1 MSLLTFFLLTVFFAS
16 LGSLVVWSKHR
27 YEPREM
33 PKHSQFQHLTHELL
47 LRISGD
53 PNLVAIASGETK
65 LASDFAL
72 NTEPYF
78 PHYPAFVPIRGFNG
92 DTFFGYWLQ
101 MKDGRFIHSV
111 CYHPLEWVDFREIA
125 RTDDQLYT
133 YIVSESCDVWSEEE
147 VASTE
152 KWLKQ
157 AGRERLLPDIVG
169 VCKELN
175 WEGPLGYDHFHLLK
189 VFQSDTPRA
198 YLALGQTYDG
208 ELPTPTSCPDAR
220 YIHNLELADDIFSDV
235 QISAIKAMRDGS
247 DKTFEDYL
255 NCGDID
261 AAWVA
266 LNMQNFK
273 FHDETSALKAMCDV
287 VDDDLMNLI
296 YERWKVMPQPWW

>member
-1 MSLLTFFLLTVFFAS
+1 MSLLTFFLLLVFFAS

-27 YEPREM
+27 YEPRAM
-33 PKHSQFQHLTHELL
+33 PKHVQFEHLTHELL
-47 LRISGD
+47 LRLSGD

-111 CYHPLEWVDFREIA
+111 CYHPLEWVDFREVA

-133 YIVSESCDVWSEEE
+133 CIVSESCDVWSDEE

-157 AGRERLLPDIVG
+157 AGREYLLPDIIDVSKG
-169 VCKELN
+169 LP
-175 WEGPLGYDHFHLLK
+175 WEGPL
-189 VFQSDTPRA
+189 
-198 YLALGQTYDG
+198 
-208 ELPTPTSCPDAR
+208 
-220 YIHNLELADDIFSDV
+220 
-235 QISAIKAMRDGS
+235 
-247 DKTFEDYL
+247 
-255 NCGDID
+255 
-261 AAWVA
+261 
-266 LNMQNFK
+266 
-273 FHDETSALKAMCDV
+273 
-287 VDDDLMNLI
+287 
-296 YERWKVMPQPWW
+296 